1 MILADWQKVPEVL
14 NRIWEITDMS
24 FNGDEKPPRSILE
37 YNLLHGT
44 VFVNAPEIDCFALL
58 TEKFG
63 GPYLWAIATDPTA
76 RGQGFASEL
85 LDEIARHVSEQ
96 GEAFIGLATKV
107 DNSAQKLYFDKGY
120 RVTKVLSGFY
130 GPGQHGLFMRKEIT
144 Q

>member
-14 NRIWEITDMS
+14 NRIWEISNMA
-24 FNGDEKPPRSILE
+24 FNENEKPPRGILGYE
-37 YNLLHGT
+37 LLHGT

-58 TEKFG
+58 TEKYG

-76 RGQGFASEL
+76 RGQGFASAL
-85 LDEIARHVSEQ
+85 LDEIAGHVSGKRET
-96 GEAFIGLATKV
+96 FIGLATNV
-107 DNSAQKLYFDKGY
+107 NNPAQRLYFDKGY

-130 GPGQHGLFMRKEIT
+130 GPGRHGLFMRKEIT